1 MNADPP
7 DGSVLL
13 CDLASVVRS
22 KNAGPFEFTIDLMF
36 DDETL
41 YRHVVDAN
49 VVTRELI
56 RERYGVADDH
66 IVFLGEFDA
75 ARAIKITMVR
85 QTDSGGIGDRDINAC
100 QQHAPLLD
108 VRVPAPPGSAAA
120 GSGMVRPGPPAASG
134 TREPRGS

>member
-1 MNADPP
+1 MRTDRP
-7 DGSVLL
+7 DGPVLL

-36 DDETL
+36 DDEKL

-49 VVTRELI
+49 VLTRELI
-56 RERYGVADDH
+56 RERYGVPDDH

-108 VRVPAPPGSAAA
+108 VLVSAPPRSPAA
-120 GSGMVRPGPPAASG
+120 GRGTVRPEPPAASG
-134 TREPRGS
+134 SRGPRGS